1 MKDKTSFFIKGFTQ
15 LASLTFLSRVSGFI
29 RDIFIATFLGAG
41 ILSDVF
47 LIAFK
52 LPNLFRRITA
62 EGALTSALLPIYT
75 KLIEKKNKAFAINFY
90 KAFILTF
97 FIYLCIFT
105 IVVQIFMPFITHV
118 LAPGF
123 SDNNLVMSHI
133 ISLTRI
139 TIIFMPLISIVA
151 ILGVVTNVAGRFWP
165 FAFTPIILNLS
176 LIIGCFFINLWL
188 KP

>member
-62 EGALTSALLPIYT
+62 EGTLTSSLLPIYT

-90 KAFILTF
+90 KWEIRILSS
-97 FIYLCIFT
+97 YCCIF
-105 IVVQIFMPFITHV
+105 P
-118 LAPGF
+118 
-123 SDNNLVMSHI
+123 
-133 ISLTRI
+133 
-139 TIIFMPLISIVA
+139 
-151 ILGVVTNVAGRFWP
+151 
-165 FAFTPIILNLS
+165 
-176 LIIGCFFINLWL
+176 
-188 KP
+188 

>member
-41 ILSDVF
+41 ILTDVF

-75 KLIEKKNKAFAINFY
+75 KLIEKKIKHLLLI
-90 KAFILTF
+90 FIKLLYLDF
-97 FIYLCIFT
+97 LFICAYL
-105 IVVQIFMPFITHV
+105 Q
-118 LAPGF
+118 
-123 SDNNLVMSHI
+123 
-133 ISLTRI
+133 
-139 TIIFMPLISIVA
+139 
-151 ILGVVTNVAGRFWP
+151 
-165 FAFTPIILNLS
+165 
-176 LIIGCFFINLWL
+176 
-188 KP
+188 